1 MFEPKVSKEQ
11 FDLVSKD
18 LSIATSLNMQLE
30 AKLEEAKNTI
40 ETLSTKHVKT
50 GELVKQHKLVLE
62 QLKTQH
68 ELELN
73 SVKNSLNKQINQ
85 SLASI
90 GVNQFA
96 AEIYSGESQKS
107 DKELLTQFNSL
118 PKEKQSEFYQQHKA
132 ALSRAVL
139 SKT

>member
-18 LSIATSLNMQLE
+18 LSTATSLNMLLE

-40 ETLSTKHVKT
+40 ETLSAKHIKSSK
-50 GELVKQHKLVLE
+50 LAKQHENILE
-62 QLKTQH
+62 QLKSQH
-68 ELELN
+68 ELELTT
-73 SVKNSLNKQINQ
+73 VKNSLNKQINQ

-96 AEIYSGESQKS
+96 AEIYSGESLKS

-139 SKT
+139 SKN